1 MTKIMIEFSAGYE
14 RHKRVL
20 GGGRPEDFIMQRFQE
35 LCDAL
40 TAGRITG
47 EQFDFASKLYRIFL
61 ENYGKPPTEAEAF
74 ALNLAELEVDADTR
88 DAVVCAYRVQG
99 KEFSV

>member
-1 MTKIMIEFSAGYE
+1 MTKIMIELAAGYE
-14 RHKRVL
+14 RYKR
-20 GGGRPEDFIMQRFQE
+20 GFGNGRPEDFIMLRFQE
-35 LCDAL
+35 ICEAL
-40 TAGRITG
+40 TVRRITG

-61 ENYGKPPTEAEAF
+61 ENYGKPPTEAETF

-99 KEFSV
+99 KEFSI